1 MKWVCSETQKCFLFF
16 EEYLFMERSWNL
28 YNPCHIIFPDV
39 EQTANPVKIERKVQL
54 GYLGFAC
61 EMFVRK

>member
-1 MKWVCSETQKCFLFF
+1 
-16 EEYLFMERSWNL
+16 MERSWNL
-28 YNPCHIIFPDV
+28 YNLCHIIFPDV